1 MEQTS
6 RCSLAFTHRLRPL
19 AVGGFD
25 LSTVFGRLETSA
37 DDVVLDVRCGTGF
50 ALDQLSS
57 YQAYHGFDPDERAI
71 EKARSTHSRPNTHL
85 NARIMTAADV
95 ETLRPT
101 KVLLLGLLDVPDDE
115 VRELL
120 RILRIGG
127 TVRRVITWDPVY
139 RPGKYIKNILGRL
152 VRREY
157 VRYEEGYVQLV
168 ESAGWD
174 IVEQLGFQLGKR
186 HGVVLFELFD
196 ADEIARQWI
205 SAAGS
210 MKHGT

>member
-1 MEQTS
+1 MEFKMS
-6 RCSLAFTHRLRPL
+6 AWNKLLGVPWVYDRLRPL

-25 LSTVFGRLETSA
+25 LSTVFGWLETSA
-37 DDVVLDVRCGTGF
+37 DDVVLDVGCGTGF

-101 KVLLLGLLDVPDDE
+101 KVLLLGLLHHLSDDE

-152 VRREY
+152 DRGKY

-174 IVEQLGFQLGKR
+174 IVEQLGFSSGNGMALYFSSC
-186 HGVVLFELFD
+186 LTP
-196 ADEIARQWI
+196 
-205 SAAGS
+205 
-210 MKHGT
+210 MK

>member
-1 MEQTS
+1 MS
-6 RCSLAFTHRLRPL
+6 AWNKLLGVPWVYDRLRPL

-25 LSTVFGRLETSA
+25 LSTVFGWLETSA
-37 DDVVLDVRCGTGF
+37 DDVVLDVGCGTGF
-50 ALDQLSS
+50 ALEQLSS

-85 NARIMTAADV
+85 NARIMTPADV
-95 ETLRPT
+95 ESLRPT
-101 KVLLLGLLDVPDDE
+101 KVLLLGLMHHLSDDE

-120 RILRIGG
+120 RILQIGG

-152 VRREY
+152 DRGKY

-174 IVEQLGFQLGKR
+174 IVEQLGFSSGNGMALYFSSCLTPK
-186 HGVVLFELFD
+186 
-196 ADEIARQWI
+196 
-205 SAAGS
+205 
-210 MKHGT
+210 K